1 MKTAD
6 SLNILVIRLYS
17 LSWVYSELGW
27 LFIVHSLHLFIQ
39 EQDPMTAS
47 ESRFSS
53 FSLPNSLLPPSP
65 RSVLHKVPGLL
76 AKPFTSAPF
85 FAQSFILKKV
95 ITPIFSQ
102 LMLNTDPEVF
112 KGRWIKLAISD
123 INLECIMTAN
133 QKLELEFKK
142 VGRTDVTIR
151 GNLKSFIL
159 LASQKEDPDTLFF
172 QRDLVIE
179 GDTDLGL
186 HLKNLLDAFDWEGLT
201 PEYLF
206 AVRTAAEYM
215 QLFSE

>member
-1 MKTAD
+1 
-6 SLNILVIRLYS
+6 
-17 LSWVYSELGW
+17 
-27 LFIVHSLHLFIQ
+27 
-39 EQDPMTAS
+39 MTAN

-53 FSLPNSLLPPSP
+53 FSFPSTLLPPSP
-65 RSVLHKVPGLL
+65 RKVLPKVPGLL

-85 FAQSFILKKV
+85 FAQSFILKKA

-102 LMLNTDPEVF
+102 VMLNTEPALF

-123 INLECIMTAN
+123 INLECLMSAN

-142 VGRTDVTIR
+142 TGRVDVTIR
-151 GNLKSFIL
+151 GTLKSFVL

-186 HLKNLLDAFDWEGLT
+186 HLKNLLDAFDWEALA

-206 AVRTAAEYM
+206 AIRTAAEYM

>member
-1 MKTAD
+1 
-6 SLNILVIRLYS
+6 
-17 LSWVYSELGW
+17 
-27 LFIVHSLHLFIQ
+27 
-39 EQDPMTAS
+39 MTAN

-53 FSLPNSLLPPSP
+53 FSFPNSLLPPSP
-65 RSVLHKVPGLL
+65 RSVLPKVPGLL

-85 FAQSFILKKV
+85 FAQSFILKKA

-102 LMLNTDPEVF
+102 VMLNTEPELF

-123 INLECIMTAN
+123 INLECLMSAN

-142 VGRTDVTIR
+142 TGRADVTIR
-151 GNLKSFIL
+151 GTLKSFIL

-172 QRDLVIE
+172 QRDLVIK

-186 HLKNLLDAFDWEGLT
+186 HLKNLLDAFDWEGLA

>member
-1 MKTAD
+1 
-6 SLNILVIRLYS
+6 
-17 LSWVYSELGW
+17 
-27 LFIVHSLHLFIQ
+27 
-39 EQDPMTAS
+39 MTTH
-47 ESRFSS
+47 ESRLSS
-53 FSLPNSLLPPSP
+53 FTFPSSLLPPSP
-65 RSVLHKVPGLL
+65 RHVLPKLPGLL
-76 AKPFTSAPF
+76 AKPFTNAPF

-123 INLECIMTAN
+123 INLECLMSSN
-133 QKLELEFKK
+133 QALELEFKK
-142 VGRTDVTIR
+142 AGRADVTIR
-151 GNLKSFIL
+151 GKLKSFIL

-186 HLKNLLDAFDWEGLT
+186 HLKNLLDAFDWEGLA

-206 AVRTAAEYM
+206 AIRTAAEYM